1 VPPMHTLQ
9 HLVRTELEQIR
20 DVKTVLMKMWEQAEE
35 IEKMMDQ
42 ANDLLASME
51 QGGSSGGDERREAR
65 EERKEERDGVLQFPA
80 LRSPRGTEMGFP
92 GLI

>member
-1 VPPMHTLQ
+1 MHTLQ
-9 HLVRTELEQIR
+9 HLVRTGLEQIR
-20 DVKTVLMKMWEQAEE
+20 DVKTVLMTMWEQAEE